1 MAYFLGSDCLVAL
14 TTEDDTYGVQV
25 GTNAGA
31 YVVSGNST
39 VTNGINKKSTANL
52 SSGSALADLTGLDI
66 GIGALGTLDMLKDE
80 EGKAKS
86 YLPNLVEYRS
96 ELARIANEDLGK
108 PILLLSSL
116 YKKSCFSV
124 DNISCP

>member
-1 MAYFLGSDCLVAL
+1 M
-14 TTEDDTYGVQV
+14 
-25 GTNAGA
+25 
-31 YVVSGNST
+31 
-39 VTNGINKKSTANL
+39 
-52 SSGSALADLTGLDI
+52 DI

-108 PILLLSSL
+108 PILFEDMDKGDIDHWIRWGTDGLINFVPSGVAA
-116 YKKSCFSV
+116 FSGPAAMPLFFAMGYGGRSV
-124 DNISCP
+124 SYTHLTLPTKA